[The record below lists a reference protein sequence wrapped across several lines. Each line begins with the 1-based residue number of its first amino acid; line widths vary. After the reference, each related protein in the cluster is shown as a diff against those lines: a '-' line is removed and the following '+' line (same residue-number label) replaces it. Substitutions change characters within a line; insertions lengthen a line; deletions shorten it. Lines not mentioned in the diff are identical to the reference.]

1 LKNVK
6 SNFQQIQKIIL
17 IKWNYTKGKRQT
29 KKDNPHLD
37 ERQGIAGYT
46 LKTRFRSLGGLVFGV
61 GKEEFYG

>member
-1 LKNVK
+1 MMLKR
-6 SNFQQIQKIIL
+6 
-17 IKWNYTKGKRQT
+17 WNYTKEKQRM